1 MGKFVTSLEDYEQTV
16 AALGRMIASV
26 PEAKTMAVYD
36 DFSKLVDPA
45 VPKFLMAT
53 VNEADAQ
60 AAYKALMEFKDV
72 VKANPIKATAAAAPT
87 STKIDA
93 AAQRLADASYPFL
106 KDIDWSSP
114 LAAKMSGFSGVT
126 LDALK
131 AVDKALLMGYSTNM
145 GALKEAADA
154 HVKAIGSMDAKGLTT
169 KADYQAILA
178 GLGKVV
184 ATANDRAVFDVYNGF
199 SPIVDSR
206 VPEFLMS
213 SVKASDAMEAYK
225 GFLEFKD
232 IVKTGL

>member
-1 MGKFVTSLEDYEQTV
+1 MG
-16 AALGRMIASV
+16 
-26 PEAKTMAVYD
+26 
-36 DFSKLVDPA
+36 
-45 VPKFLMAT
+45 
-53 VNEADAQ
+53 
-60 AAYKALMEFKDV
+60 
-72 VKANPIKATAAAAPT
+72 T

-106 KDIDWSSP
+106 KDTDWSSP
-114 LAAKMSGFSGVT
+114 LGAKMSGFSGVT

-184 ATANDRAVFDVYNGF
+184 ATANDRSVFDVYNGF
-199 SPIVDSR
+199 KPIVDSR

-225 GFLEFKD
+225 GFLEFNGAYIPEHVPERFPGGFGLRRVSQPLLGITQCTKYRSC
-232 IVKTGL
+232 IVGEVNAEANGRISALA